1 MNEVANLAGDGPAA
15 APKYKV
21 SMVPV
26 ISLDTEK
33 QLSIRDIR
41 NEPSIRGAMYT
52 DHVIGVNEHL
62 SWLNQLKQTTQQL
75 AMAVLNKD
83 GIPVGLASLKNI
95 DPLHKTADWGAYISE
110 GARGIG
116 IGTIAA
122 IGMIDQAFHVLA
134 LEKLNAEVIEGNAPS
149 LNYHKKIGF
158 VEEGFRKSNVVK
170 QGKRLGVHLLGLEK
184 ANWERQR
191 AQIVKN
197 SRLIVDESTVRVQQ
211 PPADLQASL
220 SPIDRIEAARARN
233 NLNWM
238 SILRIA
244 LERSPD
250 TSKQIVSEIKKI
262 DQEIS
267 ALTQELIE

>member
-1 MNEVANLAGDGPAA
+1 MSDVANLGGDGPGSV
-15 APKYKV
+15 PKYKV
-21 SMVPV
+21 SIVPV
-26 ISLDTEK
+26 TSLDTEK

-41 NEPSIRGAMYT
+41 NEPSIRAAMYT

-83 GIPVGLASLKNI
+83 GIPVGLTSLKNI
-95 DPLHKTADWGAYISE
+95 DLHHKTADWGTYISE
-110 GARGIG
+110 GARGLG

-122 IGMIDQAFHVLA
+122 IGMIDQAFDVLV
-134 LEKLNAEVIEGNAPS
+134 LEKLNAEVIEGNGPS

-158 VEEGFRKSNVVK
+158 VEEGFRNSNVVK
-170 QGKRLGVHLLGLEK
+170 QGKRFGVHLLGLEK

-191 AQIVKN
+191 PQIVKN
-197 SRLIVDESTVRVQQ
+197 SSLIVDESTVRVQQ
-211 PPADLQASL
+211 PAVDLQASL

-238 SILRIA
+238 GILRIA

-250 TSKQIVSEIKKI
+250 TSKQIVAEIKKI